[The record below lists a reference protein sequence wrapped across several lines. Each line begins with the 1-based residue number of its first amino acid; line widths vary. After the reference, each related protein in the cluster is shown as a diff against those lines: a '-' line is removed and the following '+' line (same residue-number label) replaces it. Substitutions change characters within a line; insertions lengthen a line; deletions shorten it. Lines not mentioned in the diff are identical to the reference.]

1 MKDGFCINCLV
12 DNLRIPNIFWNPKLH
27 KNPYKPRFIAGAKH
41 SVTKELETLLNKGL
55 QVFKSHFGRYCKAIF
70 HRTGINCN
78 WSIRSSLEFLDRIK
92 HLEIWSMQVYEFST
106 LYTSLDLKDVENTL
120 SDLCD
125 LLFSP
130 RHKYICI
137 NPYKAFF
144 STKKYNGYTCFD
156 KALFKK
162 AISFILNN
170 TFVAFAGFVLKQT
183 RGIPMG
189 GSCSSPTADLF
200 LSFKELNFMKRLLK
214 EKKFNLARLLSNNS
228 RYVDDL
234 NIINYQLFKN
244 RSKEIYPDVLQLQ

>member
-1 MKDGFCINCLV
+1 M
-12 DNLRIPNIFWNPKLH
+12 H
-27 KNPYKPRFIAGAKH
+27 
-41 SVTKELETLLNKGL
+41 
-55 QVFKSHFGRYCKAIF
+55 Q
-70 HRTGINCN
+70 
-78 WSIRSSLEFLDRIK
+78 SIQSILF
-92 HLEIWSMQVYEFST
+92 YEKIQ
-106 LYTSLDLKDVENTL
+106 Y
-120 SDLCD
+120 
-125 LLFSP
+125 
-130 RHKYICI
+130 
-137 NPYKAFF
+137 
-144 STKKYNGYTCFD
+144 GYTCFD

-200 LSFKELNFMKRLLK
+200 LSCKEFNFMKRLLK

-234 NIINYQLFKN
+234 NIINYQLFNN